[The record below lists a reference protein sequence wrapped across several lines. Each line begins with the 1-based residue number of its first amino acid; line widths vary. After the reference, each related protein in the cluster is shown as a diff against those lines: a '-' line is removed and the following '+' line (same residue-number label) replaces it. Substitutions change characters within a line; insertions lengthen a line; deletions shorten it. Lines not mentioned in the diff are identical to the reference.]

1 MGPLRRGLILALLP
15 TPALAEVCDKE
26 RPFWTPGAPATA
38 FDEMIALFSSP
49 AALVLLALS
58 VAVVLRR
65 SQWGALALVVL
76 WTMLSSVVA
85 FNLIPDPTGIRELAI
100 AEGCIGPPTLFLT
113 AVTAICVAMILYT
126 NPRPARGD

>member
-1 MGPLRRGLILALLP
+1 MGSFRGGLTLALLP

-26 RPFWTPGAPATA
+26 RPLWTPGAPATA
-38 FDEMIALFSSP
+38 LDEMIALFSSP

-65 SQWGALALVVL
+65 SQWGALTLVVL
-76 WTMLSSVVA
+76 WTLLSSALA
-85 FNLIPDPTGIRELAI
+85 FDLAPDPTGIREMAV
-100 AEGCIGPPTLFLT
+100 AEGCIGPPTLFLA